1 MLANPANIYTNP
13 YFLYFNLSLPF
24 NNDIKLFKDGLIL
37 LQYMKNEEY
46 RQVKRETKFGKL
58 IAGTSFEDYA
68 INNKALNNN
77 KNFLRKK
84 QGTAKFSFAFI
95 FNNETFGV
103 WVDYNQGLVF
113 VSSDFEKNTPFLFAT
128 TLEDHSPN
136 TLLLSSVKHY
146 NCWKVFITAFRQ
158 GNIRFENMKIK
169 NICNELIRHLIK

>member
-13 YFLYFNLSLPF
+13 YFLYFNLTLPF

-68 INNKALNNN
+68 INNKALNEN
-77 KNFLRKK
+77 KIFLSKK
-84 QGTAKFSFAFI
+84 QGSAKFSFAFI
-95 FNNETFGV
+95 FNNEIYGV

-113 VSSDFEKNTPFLFAT
+113 VSSDYEKNTHFLFAT
-128 TLEDHSPN
+128 TLADHSPN

-146 NCWKVFITAFRQ
+146 NCWKVFVTAFRQ

-169 NICNELIRHLIK
+169 NICNELIKHLIK